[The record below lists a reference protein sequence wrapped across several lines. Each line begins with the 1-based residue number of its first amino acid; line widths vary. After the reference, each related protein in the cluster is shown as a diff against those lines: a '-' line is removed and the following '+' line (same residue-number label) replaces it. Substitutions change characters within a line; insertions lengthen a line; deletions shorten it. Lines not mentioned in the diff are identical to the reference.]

1 MLYIVILG
9 AFQAFISIWLL
20 QLKNK
25 KNLSHYLFIVLL
37 IAIATHL
44 LIKII
49 IFGFVPN
56 ESIKQQMN
64 TFINACYGPLVYLYT
79 LRKINPK
86 LSVITKWYTFIPFFI
101 LMITYLSITGV
112 FFILNH
118 PHYKLLDL
126 YNNFSLIIIFLVNLY
141 YPLKSLNLIKKNNLN
156 SNNKTEFGI
165 ITKICY
171 CLLLIEM
178 CVIISKVSLYTLPNI
193 SQVAVNSFV
202 RFFVYILLLIICLLI
217 VKKSISPDINQQDV
231 INKISI
237 NTEDL
242 PNSQEKEDFDVET
255 DYEEKFTTLWESL
268 DNYVRNQKKYKDC
281 NLTLDTLAIKTGI
294 KKHYIS
300 EILNVYQQKTFYQYI
315 NEYRIDYFKK
325 LVEESIDKDETINFL
340 SLAYESGF
348 KSKSSFNR
356 YFKNIVGKTPSE
368 YYKNRLG
375 DRLKKVC

>member
-202 RFFVYILLLIICLLI
+202 RFFVYILLLNPLCIM
-217 VKKSISPDINQQDV
+217 K
-231 INKISI
+231 
-237 NTEDL
+237 
-242 PNSQEKEDFDVET
+242 
-255 DYEEKFTTLWESL
+255 
-268 DNYVRNQKKYKDC
+268 
-281 NLTLDTLAIKTGI
+281 
-294 KKHYIS
+294 
-300 EILNVYQQKTFYQYI
+300 
-315 NEYRIDYFKK
+315 
-325 LVEESIDKDETINFL
+325 
-340 SLAYESGF
+340 
-348 KSKSSFNR
+348 
-356 YFKNIVGKTPSE
+356 
-368 YYKNRLG
+368 
-375 DRLKKVC
+375 

>member
-1 MLYIVILG
+1 M
-9 AFQAFISIWLL
+9 
-20 QLKNK
+20 
-25 KNLSHYLFIVLL
+25 
-37 IAIATHL
+37 
-44 LIKII
+44 
-49 IFGFVPN
+49 
-56 ESIKQQMN
+56 
-64 TFINACYGPLVYLYT
+64 
-79 LRKINPK
+79 
-86 LSVITKWYTFIPFFI
+86 
-101 LMITYLSITGV
+101 
-112 FFILNH
+112 
-118 PHYKLLDL
+118 
-126 YNNFSLIIIFLVNLY
+126 
-141 YPLKSLNLIKKNNLN
+141 
-156 SNNKTEFGI
+156 
-165 ITKICY
+165 
-171 CLLLIEM
+171 
-178 CVIISKVSLYTLPNI
+178 
-193 SQVAVNSFV
+193 
-202 RFFVYILLLIICLLI
+202 IICLLI

-242 PNSQEKEDFDVET
+242 PNSKEKEDFDVET